1 MIYSTTPRYMLVV
14 ATGTDPDTQSV
25 HYFGRR
31 PSVQDFIKHNCRSR
45 TIELYERD
53 TEGAYQPVY
62 EASIDENGKA
72 TNYSGRELKRKGD
85 VA

>member
-1 MIYSTTPRYMLVV
+1 MLVV
-14 ATGTDPDTQSV
+14 ESGADKADSQT

-72 TNYSGRELKRKGD
+72 TTYSGRELKRKGE
-85 VA
+85 VG